1 MDSLRLF
8 RASVASLR
16 TYMSEFAEKA
26 LAEFAGR
33 MPEDTCRRNSARPRA
48 RRPV

>member
-1 MDSLRLF
+1 MDSLRLL
-8 RASVASLR
+8 RASIASLS

-26 LAEFAGR
+26 LAEFACR
-33 MPEDTCRRNSARPRA
+33 MPEDTCRRISARRRA